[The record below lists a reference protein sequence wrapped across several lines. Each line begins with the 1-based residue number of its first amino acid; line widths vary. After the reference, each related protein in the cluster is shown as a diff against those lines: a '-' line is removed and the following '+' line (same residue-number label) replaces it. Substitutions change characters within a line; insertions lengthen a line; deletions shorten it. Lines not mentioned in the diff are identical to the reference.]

1 MSISDHFSLHDNLE
15 LSTVKRAKRWWQH
28 LTPHRQDM
36 VAMLAPLAAVALFM
50 LAIVS
55 ALAYLQVEESSREQ
69 EAVQRDLEYT
79 QQQLRLRL
87 LERQEQL
94 GSMAREISN
103 QEMDV
108 RGFKSRATVLINQY
122 PEVQSAIWIDA
133 GKRIRAVAGSPSQAL
148 RPGPT
153 HTEVQLDADGDYAL
167 QWAMAQHH
175 PVYIQSRAGER
186 GPLLLLFVPLIDRA
200 ASTGAVLVELSV
212 DALYRYAVPNEISAR
227 YAVSIQDARG
237 NVLAGVALPPS
248 CSTSAS

>member
-1 MSISDHFSLHDNLE
+1 MAIADNFSLHDNLE
-15 LSTVKRAKRWWQH
+15 LSTVKRAKRWWQR

-103 QEMDV
+103 QEMDA

-122 PEVQSAIWIDA
+122 PEVQSSLWIDA
-133 GKRIRAVAGSPSQAL
+133 GKRIRAVAGAPSQ
-148 RPGPT
+148 
-153 HTEVQLDADGDYAL
+153 
-167 QWAMAQHH
+167 
-175 PVYIQSRAGER
+175 
-186 GPLLLLFVPLIDRA
+186 
-200 ASTGAVLVELSV
+200 
-212 DALYRYAVPNEISAR
+212 SA
-227 YAVSIQDARG
+227 
-237 NVLAGVALPPS
+237 
-248 CSTSAS
+248 